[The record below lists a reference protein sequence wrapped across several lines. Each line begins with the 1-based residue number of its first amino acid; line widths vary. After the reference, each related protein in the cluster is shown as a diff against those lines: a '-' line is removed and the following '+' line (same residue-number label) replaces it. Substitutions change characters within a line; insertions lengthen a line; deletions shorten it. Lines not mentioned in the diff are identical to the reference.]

1 MCRSLF
7 YNAGPEGYPIIQL
20 DINEPWKNPEGIFV
34 VRFDGFKY
42 EGNLYKGIDIRIAGD
57 PRDVNA
63 DRLELKKYKD
73 NQGKGYRFVLTT
85 PAIPAT
91 LWMDREDYEED
102 LDDDVHEV
110 INLGYKTALV
120 SYLGKRKGAE
130 TEQEKEQKKKKFLLH
145 IKDDNGQPLE
155 LSDAPFRKPN
165 MDPEMVQRHYFT
177 TLYPTG
183 NTIAGRA
190 QNNMSA
196 VVSWRFVDMTPG
208 SFKPM
213 NQTEKVEDEGR
224 SEMDKKLAER
234 ARKRAAK
241 AAKVEE
247 HG

>member
-1 MCRSLF
+1 LCLSLF
-7 YNAGPEGYPIIQL
+7 CTAGPEGFPIIHL

-34 VRFDGFKY
+34 VRFEGFKY
-42 EGNLYKGIDIRIAGD
+42 DGNLYKGIDIRIAAD

-73 NQGKGYRFVLTT
+73 NQGKGYRFVLTL

-91 LWMDREDYEED
+91 IWMDREDYEDD
-102 LDDDVHEV
+102 LNDDVHNV

-145 IKDDNGQPLE
+145 IKGDDGTPIE
-155 LSDAPFRKPN
+155 LSDLPFRRVN
-165 MDPEMVQRHYFT
+165 TDPETVQRHYFT

-183 NTIAGRA
+183 NKINDKD

-196 VVSWRFVDMTPG
+196 VVSWRLVDMTPG

-213 NQTEKVEDEGR
+213 NQAEKVEDEGR

-234 ARKRAAK
+234 AKKRAARTK
-241 AAKVEE
+241 TE
-247 HG
+247 GNG